1 MPEREEP
8 DRRLQTTCLII
19 LTLIASGTALYF
31 LRPVV
36 VPFLLAVVI
45 VYALIPVIEWQ
56 RRRLGFPRYLAVI
69 GAGLISLAL
78 LAAIGLI
85 AAAFVVKLREHL
97 PAYEAQLKQLTERVS
112 ATVKLERWGLH
123 GADGSLLEMPE
134 SAGRQLLTSVLA
146 GGAEVISSG
155 ALVLLF
161 VLFMLGGSRGDR
173 PHSPLRTQIDT
184 AIRSYILNMVGNSA
198 LTGLLVG
205 VTLAVLQV
213 DFALEFGVLAF
224 LLNFIPTIGSVV
236 ATLLPL
242 PVILLSAD
250 LSMTQ
255 RILALVLPLV
265 IQIVLGSIIQPRMMG
280 KSQDLHP
287 VTVLLAMLFFGTIWG
302 IIGAVLAVPI
312 TGVLRIVFSHIAET
326 RVIADWLAGNIDGP
340 VSGGVAAHDS

>member
-1 MPEREEP
+1 
-8 DRRLQTTCLII
+8 
-19 LTLIASGTALYF
+19 
-31 LRPVV
+31 
-36 VPFLLAVVI
+36 
-45 VYALIPVIEWQ
+45 
-56 RRRLGFPRYLAVI
+56 
-69 GAGLISLAL
+69 
-78 LAAIGLI
+78 
-85 AAAFVVKLREHL
+85 
-97 PAYEAQLKQLTERVS
+97 
-112 ATVKLERWGLH
+112 
-123 GADGSLLEMPE
+123 
-134 SAGRQLLTSVLA
+134 LLTSVLA